1 MASGAVFREQPPTI
15 PMILNWLFVLGG
27 LAMLVA
33 GGEALVRG
41 ASGIAFLAKIS
52 PAVVGLTIVAAGTS
66 MPELVVS
73 LQSAMEGN
81 PGIAVGN
88 VVGSNIFNIA
98 AILGLTALITPL
110 RIQGNIVRFEWPVMM
125 LATFQLLLL
134 ARDATIDRLEGGFLF
149 SALVAFIAYVIWVGR
164 KSAVPAELEGFE
176 ELATASY
183 GRTGKAA
190 VISNIGAVVLGIGL
204 LAIGSTALVRG
215 AVAVASSLGVSD
227 AVIGLTIIAAGTSTP
242 ELVTSIVAA
251 RRGRADIAVANVV
264 GSNIFNVLGIA
275 GATALIHPLQ
285 VPSEILGR
293 DMWWML
299 GASLLLFPL
308 MKSGMRINRAEGAM
322 LFAGF
327 VAYIAM
333 LLARS

>member
-1 MASGAVFREQPPTI
+1 
-15 PMILNWLFVLGG
+15 
-27 LAMLVA
+27 MLVA

-41 ASGIAFLAKIS
+41 ASGIAFLAKIP

-73 LQSAMEGN
+73 IQSAMEGS
-81 PGIAVGN
+81 PGIAIGN

-110 RIQGNIVRFEWPVMM
+110 RIQGNIVRLEWPVMM
-125 LATFQLLLL
+125 LAAFQLHLL
-134 ARDATIDRLEGGFLF
+134 ARDSSVDRLEGAFLF
-149 SALVAFIAYVIWVGR
+149 SALVAFVAYVIWIGR
-164 KSAVPAELEGFE
+164 KSAAPAEKEGFE

-183 GRTGKAA
+183 GRIGNTALLFNIVA
-190 VISNIGAVVLGIGL
+190 VILGIGL
-204 LAIGSTALVRG
+204 LASGSTALVRG

-242 ELVTSIVAA
+242 ELVTSVVAA

-275 GATALIHPLQ
+275 GATALVHPLQ
-285 VPSEILGR
+285 IPSEVLSR

-299 GASLLLFPL
+299 GASLVLVPL
-308 MKSGMRINRAEGAM
+308 MRSGMRISRAEGGI

-327 VAYIAM
+327 VTYIVM
-333 LLARS
+333 LLADT